1 MLADSELD
9 PLREVVPPPQMLL
22 EPMEADGPSMTDII
36 SAFKSDAAAQE
47 HLVRLVGRVLDK
59 TVQLNDAKSAG
70 NTTYGCPHPLFH
82 SSHKCPLKP
91 SAYVQ
96 RLLHYSA
103 ASPSNLVIAT
113 VYLQRLKNLGGNGA
127 ADTKLRLTSFNIQR
141 LLLTAT
147 LLASKMYDEPHGSNK
162 QWAAIGELSN
172 QEMNALELE
181 LLFALKFSL
190 VISREEYDQCH
201 EALLQ
206 IDQAY
211 HPRIRQCKTPIS
223 VSPPVMVPRVARC
236 TSNPSTP
243 SLRRH
248 EMGVA

>member
-1 MLADSELD
+1 MLTDTALD

-22 EPMEADGPSMTDII
+22 APMEADGPSMTDII
-36 SAFKSDAAAQE
+36 SEFKSDAEAQE

-59 TVQLNDAKSAG
+59 TVQLNDAKGAG
-70 NTTYGCPHPLFH
+70 NKKYGCPHPLFH

-103 ASPSNLVIAT
+103 ASPCILVIAT
-113 VYLQRLKNLGGNGA
+113 LYLQRLKNLCNGA
-127 ADTKLRLTSFNIQR
+127 ADTKLRLTSYNIQR

-147 LLASKMYDEPHGSNK
+147 LLANKMYDEPFDSNK
-162 QWAAIGELSN
+162 QWATIGDLSN

-211 HPRIRQCKTPIS
+211 H
-223 VSPPVMVPRVARC
+223 RVARGARD
-236 TSNPSTP
+236 PSTP